1 VTIPEAAAR
10 LRDGELVAFP
20 TETVYGLG
28 ADATNDAAVRKIF
41 ALKGR
46 PAEHPLIVHI
56 VDAKGLDTWAR
67 DVPPAARTLASRF
80 WPGPL
85 TMILAKSARVPAT
98 VTGGQETVGLR
109 CPSHRI
115 AQELLREFARVGSGV
130 IAAPSAN
137 RFGHVSPTT
146 ARHVREEFGEAVY
159 VVDGGACEL
168 GLESTIVDLS
178 RGGAVLLRPG
188 AISRAQIAAAL
199 GEQPRE
205 RDVDAP
211 RASGTLAAHYAPR
224 TALVLADARA
234 VDALAR
240 ARPEPAV
247 MAMRDRPEG
256 VEVATW
262 IVAPRDPAAYGH
274 DLYANL
280 RRLDAS
286 GAERIVVEAPP
297 ADAAWEAVNDRLK
310 RAAAATP
317 VAGDEP

>member
-115 AQELLREFARVGSGV
+115 AW
-130 IAAPSAN
+130 
-137 RFGHVSPTT
+137 
-146 ARHVREEFGEAVY
+146 
-159 VVDGGACEL
+159 
-168 GLESTIVDLS
+168 
-178 RGGAVLLRPG
+178 
-188 AISRAQIAAAL
+188 AAA
-199 GEQPRE
+199 
-205 RDVDAP
+205 
-211 RASGTLAAHYAPR
+211 
-224 TALVLADARA
+224 
-234 VDALAR
+234 
-240 ARPEPAV
+240 
-247 MAMRDRPEG
+247 
-256 VEVATW
+256 
-262 IVAPRDPAAYGH
+262 
-274 DLYANL
+274 
-280 RRLDAS
+280 
-286 GAERIVVEAPP
+286 
-297 ADAAWEAVNDRLK
+297 
-310 RAAAATP
+310 
-317 VAGDEP
+317 